1 MTVAVE
7 NHASIRA
14 HTGLG
19 IASFITGMFCLVLTV
34 GLFGYAGVMT
44 NAGKATPELNM
55 ILGFGIFFAWFVG
68 VIGIGLGIAAALDRS
83 SKKVFPVLG
92 LVFSIGILLLSVT
105 LVVIGLAMKAH

>member
-1 MTVAVE
+1 MARNRPIAQTNIRSKQMTVAVE

-55 ILGFGIFFAWFVG
+55 ILGFGIFFAWFVST
-68 VIGIGLGIAAALDRS
+68 VRRRRS
-83 SKKVFPVLG
+83 SRC
-92 LVFSIGILLLSVT
+92 SASSS
-105 LVVIGLAMKAH
+105 ASASCCSA